1 MTPTLWDMHVHL
13 DFMRDMAS
21 VAADA
26 ATQGLGLFAV
36 TVTPEGYGR
45 ARRELAGASNV
56 RVGVGI
62 HPWWAADGR
71 CGKVELTETVTH
83 VRETRYVGE
92 VGLDLSPKHVPEG
105 SLEAQLAAFEAIA
118 GAAAETSGPTG
129 PKVLSIHSV
138 RAGGLALDVLE
149 RTNALAACNCIF
161 HWFSGTS
168 DELHRA
174 VKAGCWFSINEMMLR
189 TRRGREYARQ
199 LPADRLL
206 LETDLPPGENVPL
219 AAADIVASLERTLE
233 QLGALRGTD
242 LRTIVS
248 ENAERLMDEGAWT

>member
-26 ATQGLGLFAV
+26 ATRDLGLFAV
-36 TVTPEGYGR
+36 TVMPEGYER

-56 RVGVGI
+56 RVGVGL

-71 CGKVELTETVTH
+71 CGKVELTEAVAR
-83 VRETRYVGE
+83 VREARYVGE

-105 SLEAQLAAFEAIA
+105 SLEAQLAVFEAIA
-118 GAAAETSGPTG
+118 EAAAETSDPTA

-138 RAGGLALDVLE
+138 RAAGLALDVLE
-149 RTNALAACNCIF
+149 RTNALATCNCIF

-199 LPADRLL
+199 LPAGRLL
-206 LETDLPPGENVPL
+206 LETDLPPGENVPF
-219 AAADIVASLERTLE
+219 AAADIVASLDRTLE
-233 QLGALRGTD
+233 QLSAIRSCD
-242 LRTIVS
+242 LRATVS
-248 ENAERLMDEGAWT
+248 ENAEQLMAEGAWA